1 MRYFLAFV
9 LVLFQILFLAAAPT
23 REEIL
28 KQMAV
33 PSTDSVRG
41 QKDGI
46 GYAKTKEQMEEIY
59 NLSLEPPSPNI
70 FGEEP
75 SSSAFCVIVP
85 HDDYLYAGR
94 VYRQL
99 IPMIKAKTVFIIGPL
114 HRWRDFEIKNKIVLD
129 GYSTWRTPD
138 GEVKVSKIRDI
149 IVKGLPEDKFIQ
161 NNTAFD
167 SEHSIEGPLYFLK
180 HSNKDVEIVP
190 ILVPPMDYQ
199 IMMEIMDELVTAV
212 GTYMEFNNI
221 YVGEDIAFIISA
233 DAVHYGKDFNYT
245 PYGDGG
251 CEAYQKAVEEDKSII
266 LNLLSKSVTP
276 IRVKAI
282 FERFQDLYSPEKSN
296 ITWCG
301 RFSIPFGLSLGFNL
315 FKVMNA
321 RTSRAKAF
329 YGYPLCYSTSVGAPA
344 IQSKTGLGTTA
355 PSNLYHFVGYP
366 GVYYKE
372 AIVNP
377 IEQLREIPKNP

>member
-1 MRYFLAFV
+1 MKVFLAFIFA
-9 LVLFQILFLAAAPT
+9 LFPILIFSSPPT

-28 KQMAV
+28 KEMAIQ
-33 PSTDSVRG
+33 STDTVRG

-59 NLSLEPPSPNI
+59 NLSLEPPSPNV

-99 IPMIKAKTVFIIGPL
+99 LPMIKAKTVFIIGPL

-129 GYSTWRTPD
+129 GYSSWRTPD
-138 GEVKVSKIRDI
+138 GEVKVSKIRDLI
-149 IVKGLPEDKFIQ
+149 LKGLPNDKFVQ
-161 NNTAFD
+161 SNTAFD
-167 SEHSIEGPLYFLK
+167 SEHSIEGPLFFLK
-180 HSNKDVEIVP
+180 HANKDFEIVP

-199 IMMEIMDELVTAV
+199 TMTEIMNDLVTVV
-212 GTYMEFNNI
+212 GTHMEFNNL
-221 YVGEDIAFIISA
+221 YVGDDVAFVISA
-233 DAVHYGKDFNYT
+233 DAVHYGKDFSYI

-251 CEAYQKAVEEDKSII
+251 CDAYQKAVEEDKNII
-266 LNLLSKSVTP
+266 LNLLTKSVTER
-276 IRVKAI
+276 RVKAI
-282 FERFQDLYSPEKSN
+282 FERFQDLNAPEKSK

-315 FKVMNA
+315 FKVMNG
-321 RTSRAKAF
+321 RNNKAKAF
-329 YGYPLCYSTSVGAPA
+329 YGYPLCYATSVGSPTLP
-344 IQSKTGLGTTA
+344 SKTGLGTTA

-372 AIVNP
+372 AMINP
-377 IEQLREIPKNP
+377 LEQLREIPKTP